1 MDADGGIGL
10 VGVAG
15 SSDRCLNLNSGK
27 EKRDR
32 RAATF
37 ASISPKVIVRVI
49 VEQRCIRHNVEYL
62 L

>member
-1 MDADGGIGL
+1 MDGGIGL

-32 RAATF
+32 RRAMSTF